1 MGNIIKYRNLLNSFV
16 DSGRAY
22 SLGVKNELTEI
33 YLRQSMGL
41 LEEFMYERNFV
52 NGTIGSVSGKLV
64 GVPHKIFDEI
74 MDQYITLKSSING
87 ETTQIQTTFLG
98 LTPHN
103 KEREYIKKV
112 LLNVLEEELTNMT
125 GIVMSSLNQLRILQ
139 NKLSNSV
146 DKLNLVTLNSLDG
159 DYQAKEGGIVKAY
172 TLTGTTEL
180 TKLTND
186 YNSSATVL
194 NNYISNNVDT
204 AFTKGYPANEEYLF
218 FLNRLCTNN
227 ITKFKFNNNNYVN
240 ETNELVSFRNG
251 DLFKQL
257 INKDVKMVKGIRP
270 GIQREFKGLLETL
283 ITPWIEY
290 DTSLRYSRL
299 GVLDIGHQ
307 TLTDGLKTFKSVY
320 DVDYGVDTTQVSE
333 NIIRVELKERN
344 NGVRDNNFNHKRVN
358 DLYIS

>member
-1 MGNIIKYRNLLNSFV
+1 MANIIKYRNLLNSFV

-22 SLGVKNELTEI
+22 SLGVKNELTEL

-52 NGTIGSVSGKLV
+52 NGTIGSVNGKLV

-74 MDQYITLKSSING
+74 MDQYITLKSSISG

-98 LTPHN
+98 LIPHN

-112 LLNVLEEELTNMT
+112 LLNMLEEELNNMT
-125 GIVMSSLNQLRILQ
+125 GLVMSSLNQLRTLQ
-139 NKLSNSV
+139 NKLSNSI
-146 DKLNLVTLNSLDG
+146 DKLNLVTLKSLDG

-186 YNSSATVL
+186 YNNSAVIL
-194 NNYISNNVDT
+194 NNYINNNIDT
-204 AFTKGYPANEEYLF
+204 AFTKGYPGNEEYLF

-227 ITKFKFNNNNYVN
+227 ITKFKFNKNRVN
-240 ETNELVSFRNG
+240 ETDEIVRFRNG

-257 INKDVKMVKGIRP
+257 TTKDVKMDKGIRP
-270 GIQREFKGLLETL
+270 GIQREFKFLLERL

-290 DTSLRYSRL
+290 DTNLRHDRV
-299 GVLDIGHQ
+299 GVVLDNGYE
-307 TLTDGLKTFKSVY
+307 TLTKGLTTFKSVY
-320 DVDYGVDTTQVSE
+320 DVDYGIDTTQTSQ

>member
-1 MGNIIKYRNLLNSFV
+1 MGNIIKYRNLLNAFV

-22 SLGVKNELTEI
+22 SLGVKNELTEL

-41 LEEFMYERNFV
+41 LEEFMNERNFV

-64 GVPHKIFDEI
+64 GIPHKIFDEI
-74 MDQYITLKSSING
+74 MDQYITLKSSISG

-112 LLNVLEEELTNMT
+112 LLNMLEEELANMT
-125 GIVMSSLNQLRILQ
+125 GLVMSSLNQLRILQ
-139 NKLSNSV
+139 NKLSNNI
-146 DKLNLVTLNSLDG
+146 DKLNLVTINSLDG
-159 DYQAKEGGIVKAY
+159 DYQAKEGGLVKAY

-180 TKLTND
+180 TQLTND
-186 YNSSATVL
+186 YNSSAVL
-194 NNYISNNVDT
+194 LDNFITNNIDT

-227 ITKFKFNNNNYVN
+227 ITKFKFTKRYSKQ
-240 ETNELVSFRNG
+240 TKELAMFRNG
-251 DLFKQL
+251 DLFNQL
-257 INKDVKMVKGIRP
+257 TTKDNKMDKGIRNT
-270 GIQREFKGLLETL
+270 IQRRFKVLLETL

-290 DTSLRYSRL
+290 DINLRNNIV
-299 GVLDIGHQ
+299 GVILDGGYKI
-307 TLTDGLKTFKSVY
+307 LTEELTNFKSVY
-320 DVDYGVDTTQVSE
+320 DVDYGVDTTPASE

-344 NGVRDNNFNHKRVN
+344 NGVRDNNFNHKRVR

>member
-22 SLGVKNELTEI
+22 STGVKNELTGL

-52 NGTIGSVSGKLV
+52 NGTIGSINGKLV
-64 GVPHKIFDEI
+64 GVPHKIFGEI
-74 MDQYITLKSSING
+74 MDQYITLKSSISG
-87 ETTQIQTTFLG
+87 ETTQIQTTFLS
-98 LTPHN
+98 LAPDN

-112 LLNVLEEELTNMT
+112 LLNMLEEELTNMT
-125 GIVMSSLNQLRILQ
+125 GIVMSSLNNLRILQ
-139 NKLSNSV
+139 NKLSNSI

-159 DYQAKEGGIVKAY
+159 NYQAKEGGIVKAY

-186 YNSSATVL
+186 YNSSAVIL
-194 NNYISNNVDT
+194 DNYISNNVDT
-204 AFTKGYPANEEYLF
+204 AFTKGYPNNEEYLF
-218 FLNRLCTNN
+218 FINRLCTNN
-227 ITKFKFNNNNYVN
+227 ITKLKFTKNYFN
-240 ETNELVSFRNG
+240 QTNELVRFRNG
-251 DLFKQL
+251 DLFEQL
-257 INKDVKMVKGIRP
+257 TAKDDKMYKGVRL
-270 GIQREFKGLLETL
+270 GIQREFKVLLEKL

-290 DTSLRYSRL
+290 DTSLRHNRV
-299 GVLDIGHQ
+299 GVVLDIGYN
-307 TLTDGLKTFKSVY
+307 TLTDGLTTFKSVY
-320 DVDYGVDTTQVSE
+320 DVDYGIDTTQVSE